1 MQKDPKVASRAL
13 GTDWIS
19 LVTVP
24 SEEEELQFHVYNST
38 APNWYGTC
46 MGFFVVAP
54 DATTATPFE
63 WECYAHV
70 EMIGT
75 PISNYRSSIVD
86 PIGAAAVMNAIK
98 RRGAMPLVHDQPWQL
113 AQAAARE
120 IGGMSTVVN

>member
-1 MQKDPKVASRAL
+1 
-13 GTDWIS
+13 
-19 LVTVP
+19 
-24 SEEEELQFHVYNST
+24 
-38 APNWYGTC
+38 

-63 WECYAHV
+63 WECYVHV